1 MQPTPIATK
10 PTSMA
15 AGRQEDNLT
24 EPLLSVRDLQIHFF
38 LNEGIV
44 RAVQGAN
51 FDVYKGRTL
60 GIVGESGCGKSV
72 TTRALLQLIDPPGR
86 IVSGNMYYRQTDNRV
101 VDLAELPPESREMDQ
116 IRGGEIG
123 LIFQEPMTSFSP
135 VHTIGDQIMEA
146 ILLHRKISKTEAYE
160 QAITWLRRVHM
171 PNPEQRMQ
179 EYPYQLSGGLRQRA
193 MIAMALCCNPRIL
206 IADEPSTALDVTTQA
221 QILELLR
228 ELQAEHDMAIIFITH
243 DLGVIAEMADDVA
256 VMYLGRVVEEAPV
269 EELFYSP
276 KHPYT
281 RALLTSIP
289 NIYSAPRERMPS
301 LQGSIPHPLNRPTG
315 CAFHPRCPAYMPGV
329 CESHEPSLTQV
340 ADMHR
345 VSCFLYES
353 HQFSA
358 EHAYLTPSSPYS
370 APGASTLPQSVPP
383 DTDHARTQ
391 SAQLAPNLSVASTTT
406 AEPPTRAPLTGETL
420 LEVRNLRKFFPIKK
434 GLLRREVGA
443 VRAVDGIN
451 FALRAG
457 ETLSLVGESGC
468 GKTTT
473 ARCVLRAI
481 DPSDGEIIL
490 KTRTGET
497 VDLAKLNEEQ
507 IRPLRQD
514 MQMIFQDPFSSLNP
528 RMTIFDIV
536 GEPLLVSGIKARS
549 ERLDRVEQL
558 LRQVGLRPEYM
569 DRFPHAFS
577 GGQRQRIGIARA
589 LALNPR
595 FIVADEAV
603 SALDVSVQ
611 AQVLNLMLDLQDEL
625 GLTYLFVSHDLGV
638 VNQISDRVVVMYVG
652 KIVEVATPQQLFM
665 APKHPYTAALISS
678 LPKADP
684 RARKHREPIQGE
696 VANPANPPSGCYFHP
711 RCPFAVEQCRH
722 EAPPL
727 VEIEEGR
734 MVSCHRAH
742 ELELAGIAKE
752 VEA

>member
-1 MQPTPIATK
+1 MDYVMQPTPTATS
-10 PTSMA
+10 T
-15 AGRQEDNLT
+15 NLT
-24 EPLLSVRDLQIHFF
+24 HPDPLSGRHGVGDPLHTPLLSVRDLQVHFF

-44 RAVQGAN
+44 RAVDGAS

-72 TTRALLQLIDPPGR
+72 TTRALLQLVDPPGR
-86 IVSGNMYYRQTDNRV
+86 IVGGSMDYRQTGDKGL
-101 VDLAELPPESREMDQ
+101 VDLAQIPPDTPAMNR

-123 LIFQEPMTSFSP
+123 LIFQEPMTSFGP
-135 VHTIGDQIMEA
+135 VHTIGNQIMEA
-146 ILLHRKISKTEAYE
+146 ILLHRKISKAEAYE
-160 QAITWLRRVHM
+160 QAVSWLRRVHM

-228 ELQAEHDMAIIFITH
+228 ELQEAHEMAIIFITH

-256 VMYLGRVVEEAPV
+256 VMYLGRIVEEAPV
-269 EELFYSP
+269 DELFHSP

-289 NIYSAPRERMPS
+289 NIYNPSRARMPS
-301 LQGSIPHPLNRPTG
+301 IQGSIPHPLNRPPG
-315 CAFHPRCPAYMPGV
+315 CAFHPRCPSYMPGL
-329 CESHEPSLTQV
+329 CEQLDPALLQV
-340 ADMHR
+340 ADR
-345 VSCFLYES
+345 QYVSCFLYDDEKLAAYQATPQQQTQKQ
-353 HQFSA
+353 HIQLIAPQAPAQTAA
-358 EHAYLTPSSPYS
+358 EAQNGSP
-370 APGASTLPQSVPP
+370 PREP
-383 DTDHARTQ
+383 
-391 SAQLAPNLSVASTTT
+391 LS
-406 AEPPTRAPLTGETL
+406 GEAL
-420 LEVRNLRKFFPIKK
+420 LQVRNLKKHFPIKK
-434 GLLRREVGA
+434 GFLRRVVGA
-443 VRAVDGIN
+443 VRAIDGIDFTLN
-451 FALRAG
+451 AG

-473 ARCVLRAI
+473 ARCVLRAL
-481 DPSDGEIIL
+481 DPTSGEIIL
-490 KTRTGET
+490 HTRDGRH
-497 VDLAKLNEEQ
+497 VDLAKLTEEQ
-507 IRPLRQD
+507 IRPLRRD

-536 GEPLLVSGIKARS
+536 GEPLLVNGVRSRS
-549 ERLDRVEQL
+549 ERQDRVEQL
-558 LRQVGLRPEYM
+558 LRHVGLRPEYM

-625 GLTYLFVSHDLGV
+625 SLTYLFVSHDLSV

-652 KIVEVATPQQLFM
+652 KIAEVAAPQNLFA
-665 APKHPYTAALISS
+665 APRHPYTAALIAS

-684 RARKHREPIQGE
+684 RARQQREPIQGE

-711 RCPFAVEQCRH
+711 RCPFAVDQCRR
-722 EAPPL
+722 ESPPL
-727 VEIEEGR
+727 EEIEPGR
-734 MVSCHRAH
+734 LVSCHRAR
-742 ELELAGIAKE
+742 ELDLAGIEKGMLA
-752 VEA
+752 